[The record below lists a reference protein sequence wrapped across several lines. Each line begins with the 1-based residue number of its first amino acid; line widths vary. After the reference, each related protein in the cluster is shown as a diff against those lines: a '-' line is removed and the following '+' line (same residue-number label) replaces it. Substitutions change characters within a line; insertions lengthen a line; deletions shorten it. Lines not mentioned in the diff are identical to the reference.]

1 MNRRLASLSLM
12 SNDHAAIGKRRYVSG
27 LQASLRML
35 AADEPSTVLPVLS
48 GFSPSVQRQDSDASR
63 SVTNGFFD
71 GVTP

>member
-1 MNRRLASLSLM
+1 MNRRLASLSLI
-12 SNDHAAIGKRRYVSG
+12 SNDHAAIDKTGCVSG

-48 GFSPSVQRQDSDASR
+48 GFSPSVQRHNSDSSR
-63 SVTNGFFD
+63 SFTNGFFD